1 MNPRKED
8 PVSAVS
14 RAFIVKVASVLCTIC
29 VAVFAWGFK
38 TMDANS
44 ERSKQNTMSIEQLRQ
59 YREELRDDVKLGFGE
74 LKGILQSM
82 DTRLRAVE
90 TAVKQ

>member
-8 PVSAVS
+8 PDSAVS

-38 TMDANS
+38 TMDA
-44 ERSKQNTMSIEQLRQ
+44 
-59 YREELRDDVKLGFGE
+59 KLHAIGRRGFGKE
-74 LKGILQSM
+74 ESH
-82 DTRLRAVE
+82 RVAVE
-90 TAVKQ
+90 DETRARPQPADI